1 MSQVPYIAIDTNIQL
16 TINDEPTYSGSGQ
29 VVTPF
34 NMIEIT
40 GYPKF
45 SDFAENE
52 HLFASLLP
60 LFDGQYWLFYF
71 KGNLLIDRSQTD
83 NPYYWQND
91 LLSMPSDEFT
101 FYYATTR
108 KPLRI
113 NTINLW
119 NKVPPYT
126 YASRQVRTGEIDGVT
141 IPDTFE
147 NSDMQINFDNLC
159 DSLSSD
165 DLAALF
171 RQIRNQEYNDV
182 DNDLFNYAY
191 LLDYGENEEE
201 NANGNGTPT

>member
-1 MSQVPYIAIDTNIQL
+1 MSQIPYIAIDSNIQL
-16 TINDEPTYSGSGQ
+16 TVNDGPTYSGTGQ

-45 SDFAENE
+45 SDFAKNE

-91 LLSMPSDEFT
+91 LLSTPSDEFT
-101 FYYATTR
+101 FYYVTAR

-119 NKVPPYT
+119 NKIPPYT

-141 IPDTFE
+141 IPDTFN
-147 NSDMQINFDNLC
+147 NSNLQINFDNLC
-159 DSLSSD
+159 DSLNEQ
-165 DLAALF
+165 DLGALF
-171 RQIRNQEYNDV
+171 RQTRNQEYNDV
-182 DNDLFNYAY
+182 DNDLFNFAY
-191 LLDYGENEEE
+191 ELNYGDDE
-201 NANGNGTPT
+201 NGNGITT

>member
-1 MSQVPYIAIDTNIQL
+1 MSQIPYIAIDSDIKL
-16 TINDEPTYSGSGQ
+16 TINDRPTYSGTGQ

-45 SDFAENE
+45 SDFAKNE
-52 HLFASLLP
+52 HLFVSLLP

-91 LLSMPSDEFT
+91 LLSTPSDEFE
-101 FYYATTR
+101 FYYVTTR

-126 YASRQVRTGEIDGVT
+126 YASRQVRTGEIEGVT
-141 IPDTFE
+141 IPDTFN
-147 NSDMQINFDNLC
+147 NSNLQINFDNLC
-159 DSLSSD
+159 DSLNEQ
-165 DLAALF
+165 DLGALF
-171 RQIRNQEYNDV
+171 RQTRNQEYNDV
-182 DNDLFNYAY
+182 SNDLFNFAY
-191 LLDYGENEEE
+191 LLNYGDDEN
-201 NANGNGTPT
+201 NGNGTPT

>member
-1 MSQVPYIAIDTNIQL
+1 MSQVPYIAIDSNIQL
-16 TINDEPTYSGSGQ
+16 TINDEPTYSGTGQ

-45 SDFAENE
+45 SDFSENE
-52 HLFASLLP
+52 HIYVSLLP

-83 NPYYWQND
+83 DPYYWQND
-91 LLSMPSDEFT
+91 LLSTPSDEFT

-126 YASRQVRTGEIDGVT
+126 YASRQVRTGEIEGVT
-141 IPDTFE
+141 IPDTFN
-147 NSDMQINFDNLC
+147 NSNLQINFDNLC
-159 DSLSSD
+159 DSLNEQ
-165 DLAALF
+165 DLGALF
-171 RQIRNQEYNDV
+171 RQTRNQEYNDV
-182 DNDLFNYAY
+182 DNDLFNFAY
-191 LLDYGENEEE
+191 ELNYGDDE
-201 NANGNGTPT
+201 NGNGTPT

>member
-1 MSQVPYIAIDTNIQL
+1 MSQVPYIAIDSNIQL
-16 TINDEPTYSGSGQ
+16 TVNDDPTYSGTGQ

-52 HLFASLLP
+52 HLFVSLLP

-91 LLSMPSDEFT
+91 LLSTPSDEFT
-101 FYYATTR
+101 FYYVTTR

-126 YASRQVRTGEIDGVT
+126 YASRQVRTGQIDGIT
-141 IPDTFE
+141 IPDSFN
-147 NSDMQINFDNLC
+147 NSNLQINFDNLC
-159 DSLSSD
+159 DSLNEQ
-165 DLAALF
+165 DLGALF
-171 RQIRNQEYNDV
+171 RQTRNQEYNNV
-182 DNDLFNYAY
+182 DNELFNFAY
-191 LLDYGENEEE
+191 LLNYGDDE
-201 NANGNGTPT
+201 NGNGTPT

>member
-1 MSQVPYIAIDTNIQL
+1 MSQIPYIAIDNNIQL
-16 TINDEPTYSGSGQ
+16 TINDGPTYSGTGQ

-45 SDFAENE
+45 SDFAKNE
-52 HLFASLLP
+52 HLFVSLLP

-91 LLSMPSDEFT
+91 ALSTPNDEFE

-126 YASRQVRTGEIDGVT
+126 YASRQVRTGQINGVT
-141 IPDTFE
+141 IPDSFN
-147 NSDMQINFDNLC
+147 NSNLQINFDNLC
-159 DSLSSD
+159 DALNEQ
-165 DLAALF
+165 DLGALF
-171 RQIRNQEYNDV
+171 RQTRNQEYNDV
-182 DNDLFNYAY
+182 DNDLFNFAY
-191 LLDYGENEEE
+191 LLNYGDDE
-201 NANGNGTPT
+201 NGNGTST

>member
-1 MSQVPYIAIDTNIQL
+1 MSQIPYIAIDNNIQL
-16 TINDEPTYSGSGQ
+16 TINDGPTYSGTGQ

-45 SDFAENE
+45 SDFAKNE
-52 HLFASLLP
+52 HLFVSLLP

-71 KGNLLIDRSQTD
+71 KGDLLIDRSQTD

-91 LLSMPSDEFT
+91 LLSTPSDEFT
-101 FYYATTR
+101 FYYVTTR

-141 IPDTFE
+141 IPDTFN
-147 NSDMQINFDNLC
+147 NSNLQINFDNLC
-159 DSLSSD
+159 DSLNEQ
-165 DLAALF
+165 DLGALF
-171 RQIRNQEYNDV
+171 RQTRNQEYNDV
-182 DNDLFNYAY
+182 DNDLFNFAY
-191 LLDYGENEEE
+191 ELNYGDDE
-201 NANGNGTPT
+201 NGNGTPA

>member
-1 MSQVPYIAIDTNIQL
+1 MSQIPYIAIDTNIQL
-16 TINDEPTYSGSGQ
+16 TVNDGSTYSGTGQ

-52 HLFASLLP
+52 HLFVSILP

-71 KGNLLIDRSQTD
+71 KGNLLTDRSQTD

-91 LLSMPSDEFT
+91 LLSTPSDEFT
-101 FYYATTR
+101 FYYVTTR

-126 YASRQVRTGEIDGVT
+126 YASRQVRTGEIEGVT
-141 IPDTFE
+141 IPDSFN
-147 NSDMQINFDNLC
+147 NSDLQINFDNLC
-159 DSLSSD
+159 DSLNEQA
-165 DLAALF
+165 LGALF
-171 RQIRNQEYNDV
+171 RQTRNQEYNDV
-182 DNDLFNYAY
+182 ENDLFNFAY
-191 LLDYGENEEE
+191 ELNYGDDD
-201 NANGNGTPT
+201 NGNGTTA

>member
-1 MSQVPYIAIDTNIQL
+1 MSQIPYIAIDSDIQL
-16 TINDEPTYSGSGQ
+16 TVNDGPTYSGTGQ

-45 SDFAENE
+45 SDFSENE
-52 HLFASLLP
+52 HLFVSLLP

-71 KGNLLIDRSQTD
+71 KGNLLIDKSQTD
-83 NPYYWQND
+83 DPYYWQND
-91 LLSMPSDEFT
+91 LLSTPSDEFT

-126 YASRQVRTGEIDGVT
+126 YASRQVRTGQIDGVT
-141 IPDTFE
+141 IPDSFN
-147 NSDMQINFDNLC
+147 NSNLQINFDNLC
-159 DSLSSD
+159 DSLNEQ
-165 DLAALF
+165 DLGALF
-171 RQIRNQEYNDV
+171 RQTRNQEYNDV
-182 DNDLFNYAY
+182 DNDLFNFAY
-191 LLDYGENEEE
+191 ELNYGDDE
-201 NANGNGTPT
+201 NGNGTPT

>member
-1 MSQVPYIAIDTNIQL
+1 MSQVPYIAIDSNIQL
-16 TINDEPTYSGSGQ
+16 TINHGPTYSGTGQ

-45 SDFAENE
+45 SDFAKNE
-52 HLFASLLP
+52 HIFVSLLP

-91 LLSMPSDEFT
+91 LLSTPNDEFT
-101 FYYATTR
+101 FYYVTTR

-141 IPDTFE
+141 IPDTFN
-147 NSDMQINFDNLC
+147 NSNLQINFDNLC
-159 DSLSSD
+159 DSLNEQ
-165 DLAALF
+165 DLGALF
-171 RQIRNQEYNDV
+171 RQTRNQEYNDV
-182 DNDLFNYAY
+182 DNDLFNFAY
-191 LLDYGENEEE
+191 ELNYGDDE
-201 NANGNGTPT
+201 NGNGTSA

>member
-1 MSQVPYIAIDTNIQL
+1 MSQIPYIAIDSNIKL
-16 TINDEPTYSGSGQ
+16 SINDEPTYSGTGQ

-45 SDFAENE
+45 SDFSENE
-52 HLFASLLP
+52 HIYVSLLP

-83 NPYYWQND
+83 DPYYWQND
-91 LLSMPSDEFT
+91 LLSTPSDEFT

-126 YASRQVRTGEIDGVT
+126 YASRQVRTGEIEGVT
-141 IPDTFE
+141 IPDTFN
-147 NSDMQINFDNLC
+147 NSNLQINFDNLC
-159 DSLSSD
+159 DSLNEQ
-165 DLAALF
+165 DLGALF
-171 RQIRNQEYNDV
+171 RQTRNQEYNDV
-182 DNDLFNYAY
+182 DNDLFNFAY
-191 LLDYGENEEE
+191 ELNYGDDE
-201 NANGNGTPT
+201 NGNGTPT

>member
-1 MSQVPYIAIDTNIQL
+1 MSQVPYIAIDSNIQL
-16 TINDEPTYSGSGQ
+16 TINDGPTYAGTGQ

-45 SDFAENE
+45 SDFAKNE
-52 HLFASLLP
+52 HLFVSILP

-91 LLSMPSDEFT
+91 LLSTPNDEFT
-101 FYYATTR
+101 FYYVTAR

-126 YASRQVRTGEIDGVT
+126 YASRQVRTGQIDGVT
-141 IPDTFE
+141 IPDSFN
-147 NSDMQINFDNLC
+147 NSNLQINFDNLC
-159 DSLSSD
+159 DSLNEQ
-165 DLAALF
+165 DLGALF
-171 RQIRNQEYNDV
+171 RQTRNQEYNGV
-182 DNDLFNYAY
+182 DNDLFNFAY
-191 LLDYGENEEE
+191 ELNYGDDT
-201 NANGNGTPT
+201 NGNGTTT

>member
-1 MSQVPYIAIDTNIQL
+1 MSQIPYIPIDSSIQL
-16 TINDEPTYSGSGQ
+16 TINTGSTYSGTGQ

-52 HLFASLLP
+52 HLFVSLLP

-91 LLSMPSDEFT
+91 LLSTPSDEFT
-101 FYYATTR
+101 FYYVTAR

-141 IPDTFE
+141 IPDSFN
-147 NSDMQINFDNLC
+147 NSNLQLNFDNLC
-159 DSLSSD
+159 DSLNEQ
-165 DLAALF
+165 DLGALF
-171 RQIRNQEYNDV
+171 RQTRNQEYNDV
-182 DNDLFNYAY
+182 DNDLFNFAFN
-191 LLDYGENEEE
+191 LNYGDDD
-201 NANGNGTPT
+201 NGNGTPT

>member
-1 MSQVPYIAIDTNIQL
+1 MSQIPYIAIDSNLQL
-16 TINDEPTYSGSGQ
+16 TINKGPTYSGSGQ

-52 HLFASLLP
+52 HLFVSLLP

-71 KGNLLIDRSQTD
+71 KGNLLIDRSQTN

-91 LLSMPSDEFT
+91 LLSTPSDEFT

-126 YASRQVRTGEIDGVT
+126 YTSRQVRTGQIDGVT
-141 IPDTFE
+141 IPDTFN
-147 NSDMQINFDNLC
+147 NSNLQINFDNLC
-159 DSLSSD
+159 DSLNEQ
-165 DLAALF
+165 DLGALF
-171 RQIRNQEYNDV
+171 RQTRNQEYNDV
-182 DNDLFNYAY
+182 DNELFNFAY
-191 LLDYGENEEE
+191 ELNYGDDE
-201 NANGNGTPT
+201 NGNGTAT

>member
-16 TINDEPTYSGSGQ
+16 TINDSPTYSGSGQ

-52 HLFASLLP
+52 HLFVSLLP

-71 KGNLLIDRSQTD
+71 KGNLLIDKSQTD
-83 NPYYWQND
+83 DPYYWQND
-91 LLSMPSDEFT
+91 LLSTPNDEFT
-101 FYYATTR
+101 FYYVTTR

-141 IPDTFE
+141 IPDTFN
-147 NSDMQINFDNLC
+147 NSNLQINFDNLS
-159 DSLSSD
+159 DYLSD
-165 DLAALF
+165 EDLGALF
-171 RQIRNQEYNDV
+171 RQTRNQEYNDV
-182 DNDLFNYAY
+182 DNDLFNFAFN
-191 LLDYGENEEE
+191 LNYGDEQND
-201 NANGNGTPT
+201 NGTSA

>member
-1 MSQVPYIAIDTNIQL
+1 MSQIPYIAIDNNIQL
-16 TINDEPTYSGSGQ
+16 TINDGPTYSGTGQ

-45 SDFAENE
+45 SDFAKNE
-52 HLFASLLP
+52 HLFVSLLP

-71 KGNLLIDRSQTD
+71 KGDLLIDRSQTD
-83 NPYYWQND
+83 NPYYWQNN
-91 LLSMPSDEFT
+91 LLSTPSDEFT
-101 FYYATTR
+101 FYYVTTR

-141 IPDTFE
+141 IPDTFN
-147 NSDMQINFDNLC
+147 NSNLQINFDNLC
-159 DSLSSD
+159 DSLNEQ
-165 DLAALF
+165 DLGALF
-171 RQIRNQEYNDV
+171 RQTRNQEYNDV
-182 DNDLFNYAY
+182 DNDLFNFAY
-191 LLDYGENEEE
+191 ELNYGDDE
-201 NANGNGTPT
+201 NGNGTSA

>member
-1 MSQVPYIAIDTNIQL
+1 MSQIPYIAIDNNIQL
-16 TINDEPTYSGSGQ
+16 TINDEPTYSGTGQ

-52 HLFASLLP
+52 HLFVSLLP

-71 KGNLLIDRSQTD
+71 KGDLLIDRSQTD

-91 LLSMPSDEFT
+91 LLSTPRDEFT
-101 FYYATTR
+101 FYYVTTR

-126 YASRQVRTGEIDGVT
+126 YASRQVRTGQIEGVT
-141 IPDTFE
+141 IPDTFN
-147 NSDMQINFDNLC
+147 NSNLQINFDNLC
-159 DSLSSD
+159 DSLNEQ
-165 DLAALF
+165 DLDALF
-171 RQIRNQEYNDV
+171 RQTRNQEYNDV
-182 DNDLFNYAY
+182 DNDLFNFAY
-191 LLDYGENEEE
+191 ELNYGDDD
-201 NANGNGTPT
+201 NGNGTST

>member
-1 MSQVPYIAIDTNIQL
+1 MSQIPYIAIDSNIQL
-16 TINDEPTYSGSGQ
+16 TINDGPTYSGTGQ

-45 SDFAENE
+45 SDFAKNE
-52 HLFASLLP
+52 HLFVSLLP

-91 LLSMPSDEFT
+91 VLSTPNDEFE
-101 FYYATTR
+101 FYYVTTR

-113 NTINLW
+113 NAINLW

-141 IPDTFE
+141 IPDSFN
-147 NSDMQINFDNLC
+147 NSNLQINFDNL
-159 DSLSSD
+159 SD
-165 DLAALF
+165 DLSTEDLGALF
-171 RQIRNQEYNDV
+171 RQTRNQEYNDV

-191 LLDYGENEEE
+191 ELNYGDDE
-201 NANGNGTPT
+201 NGNGTPA

>member
-16 TINDEPTYSGSGQ
+16 TINDGSTYSGTGQ

-45 SDFAENE
+45 SDFTENE
-52 HLFASLLP
+52 HLFVSLLP

-71 KGNLLIDRSQTD
+71 KGNLLTDRSQTD
-83 NPYYWQND
+83 DPYYWQND
-91 LLSMPSDEFT
+91 LLSTPSDEFT
-101 FYYATTR
+101 FYYVTTR

-126 YASRQVRTGEIDGVT
+126 YASRQVRTGEIEGVT
-141 IPDTFE
+141 IPDTFN
-147 NSDMQINFDNLC
+147 NSNLQINFDNLC
-159 DSLSSD
+159 DSLNEQ
-165 DLAALF
+165 DLGALF
-171 RQIRNQEYNDV
+171 RQTRNQEYNDV
-182 DNDLFNYAY
+182 DNDLFNFAFN
-191 LLDYGENEEE
+191 LNYGDDE
-201 NANGNGTPT
+201 NGNGTAT

>member
-1 MSQVPYIAIDTNIQL
+1 MSQVPYIAIDSNIQL
-16 TINDEPTYSGSGQ
+16 TINDEPTYSGTGQ

-45 SDFAENE
+45 SDFSENE
-52 HLFASLLP
+52 HIYVSLLP

-71 KGNLLIDRSQTD
+71 KGNLLIDKSQTD
-83 NPYYWQND
+83 DPYYWQND
-91 LLSMPSDEFT
+91 LLSTPSDEFT

-126 YASRQVRTGEIDGVT
+126 YASRQVRTGQIDGVT
-141 IPDTFE
+141 IPDTFN
-147 NSDMQINFDNLC
+147 NSDLQINFDNLC
-159 DSLSSD
+159 NSLNEQ
-165 DLAALF
+165 DLGALF
-171 RQIRNQEYNDV
+171 RQTRNQEYNDV
-182 DNDLFNYAY
+182 DNDLFNFAY
-191 LLDYGENEEE
+191 ELNYGDDE
-201 NANGNGTPT
+201 NGNGTSA

>member
-1 MSQVPYIAIDTNIQL
+1 MSQVPYIAIDSNIQL
-16 TINDEPTYSGSGQ
+16 TINDEPTYSGTGQ

-45 SDFAENE
+45 SDFSENE
-52 HLFASLLP
+52 HIYVSLLP

-71 KGNLLIDRSQTD
+71 KGNLLIDKSQTD
-83 NPYYWQND
+83 DPYYWQND
-91 LLSMPSDEFT
+91 LLSTPSDEFT

-126 YASRQVRTGEIDGVT
+126 YASRQVRTGQIDGVT
-141 IPDTFE
+141 IPDTFN
-147 NSDMQINFDNLC
+147 NSDLQINFDNLC
-159 DSLSSD
+159 DSLNEQ
-165 DLAALF
+165 DLGALF
-171 RQIRNQEYNDV
+171 RQTRNQEYNDV
-182 DNDLFNYAY
+182 DNDLFNFAY
-191 LLDYGENEEE
+191 ELNYGDDE
-201 NANGNGTPT
+201 NGNGTSA

>member
-1 MSQVPYIAIDTNIQL
+1 MSQIPYIAIDSDIKL
-16 TINDEPTYSGSGQ
+16 TVNDGPTYSGTGQ

-45 SDFAENE
+45 SDFAKNE
-52 HLFASLLP
+52 HLFVSLLP

-71 KGNLLIDRSQTD
+71 KGDLLIDRSQTD

-91 LLSMPSDEFT
+91 LLSTPSDEFT
-101 FYYATTR
+101 FYYVTTR

-126 YASRQVRTGEIDGVT
+126 YASRQVRTGQIEGVT
-141 IPDTFE
+141 IPDTFN
-147 NSDMQINFDNLC
+147 NSNLQINFDNLC
-159 DSLSSD
+159 DSLNEQ
-165 DLAALF
+165 DLGALF
-171 RQIRNQEYNDV
+171 RQTRNQEYNDV
-182 DNDLFNYAY
+182 DNDLFNFAY
-191 LLDYGENEEE
+191 ELNYGDDE
-201 NANGNGTPT
+201 NGNGTSA

>member
-1 MSQVPYIAIDTNIQL
+1 MSQIPYIAIDNNIQL
-16 TINDEPTYSGSGQ
+16 TINDEPTYSGTGQ

-45 SDFAENE
+45 SDFAKNE
-52 HLFASLLP
+52 HLFVSLLP

-71 KGNLLIDRSQTD
+71 KGDLLIDRSQTD

-91 LLSMPSDEFT
+91 LLSTPSDKFE
-101 FYYATTR
+101 FYYVTTR

-141 IPDTFE
+141 IPDTFN
-147 NSDMQINFDNLC
+147 NSNLQINFDNLC
-159 DSLSSD
+159 DSLNEQ
-165 DLAALF
+165 DLGALF
-171 RQIRNQEYNDV
+171 RQTRNQEYNDV
-182 DNDLFNYAY
+182 DNDLFNFAY
-191 LLDYGENEEE
+191 ELNYGDDE
-201 NANGNGTPT
+201 NGNGTPA

>member
-16 TINDEPTYSGSGQ
+16 TINDGPTYSGSGQ

-52 HLFASLLP
+52 HLFVSLLP

-71 KGNLLIDRSQTD
+71 KGNLLTDKSQTD
-83 NPYYWQND
+83 DPYYWQND
-91 LLSMPSDEFT
+91 FLSTSSDKFT
-101 FYYATTR
+101 FYYVTTR

-113 NTINLW
+113 NAINLW

-141 IPDTFE
+141 IPDTFN
-147 NSDMQINFDNLC
+147 NSDLQINFDNLC
-159 DSLSSD
+159 DSLNEQ
-165 DLAALF
+165 DLGALF
-171 RQIRNQEYNDV
+171 RQTRNQEYNDV

-191 LLDYGENEEE
+191 ELNYGDEQ
-201 NANGNGTPT
+201 NGNGTTT

>member
-1 MSQVPYIAIDTNIQL
+1 MSQIPYIAIDTNIQL
-16 TINDEPTYSGSGQ
+16 TINDGPTYSGTGQ

-45 SDFAENE
+45 SDFAKNE
-52 HLFASLLP
+52 HLFVSLLP

-83 NPYYWQND
+83 NPYYWQDD
-91 LLSMPSDEFT
+91 LLSTPSDEFT
-101 FYYATTR
+101 FYYVTTR

-126 YASRQVRTGEIDGVT
+126 YASRQVRTGEIEGVT
-141 IPDTFE
+141 IPDSFN
-147 NSDMQINFDNLC
+147 NSNLQINFDNLC
-159 DSLSSD
+159 DSLNEQ
-165 DLAALF
+165 DLGALF
-171 RQIRNQEYNDV
+171 RQTRNQEYNDV
-182 DNDLFNYAY
+182 NNDLFNYAY
-191 LLDYGENEEE
+191 ELNYGDDEQ
-201 NANGNGTPT
+201 NGNGTSA

>member
-1 MSQVPYIAIDTNIQL
+1 MSQVPYIAIDSNLQL
-16 TINDEPTYSGSGQ
+16 SINKGPTYSGSGQ

-45 SDFAENE
+45 SDFSENE
-52 HLFASLLP
+52 HLFVSLLP

-91 LLSMPSDEFT
+91 LLSTPNDEFE
-101 FYYATTR
+101 FYYVTTR

-113 NTINLW
+113 STINLW

-126 YASRQVRTGEIDGVT
+126 YASRQVRTRQIDGVT
-141 IPDTFE
+141 IPDTFN
-147 NSDMQINFDNLC
+147 NSNLQINFDNLS
-159 DSLSSD
+159 DYLSD
-165 DLAALF
+165 EDLGALF
-171 RQIRNQEYNDV
+171 RQTRNQEYNDV
-182 DNDLFNYAY
+182 DNDLFNFAFN
-191 LLDYGENEEE
+191 LNYGDDE
-201 NANGNGTPT
+201 NGNGTPT

>member
-1 MSQVPYIAIDTNIQL
+1 MSQVPYIAIDSNIKL
-16 TINDEPTYSGSGQ
+16 SINDEPTYSGTGQ

-45 SDFAENE
+45 SDFSENE
-52 HLFASLLP
+52 HIYVSLLP

-83 NPYYWQND
+83 DPYYWQND
-91 LLSMPSDEFT
+91 LLSTPSDEFT

-126 YASRQVRTGEIDGVT
+126 YASRQVRTGEIEGVT
-141 IPDTFE
+141 IPDTFN
-147 NSDMQINFDNLC
+147 NSNLQINFDNLC
-159 DSLSSD
+159 DSLNEQ
-165 DLAALF
+165 DLGALF
-171 RQIRNQEYNDV
+171 RQTRNQEYNDV
-182 DNDLFNYAY
+182 DNDLFNFAY
-191 LLDYGENEEE
+191 ELNYGDDE
-201 NANGNGTPT
+201 NGNGTPT

>member
-1 MSQVPYIAIDTNIQL
+1 MSQIPYIAIDSNLQL
-16 TINDEPTYSGSGQ
+16 TINDGPTYSGSGQ

-52 HLFASLLP
+52 HLFVSLLP

-71 KGNLLIDRSQTD
+71 KGNLLTDRSQTD

-91 LLSMPSDEFT
+91 LLSIPNDEFT
-101 FYYATTR
+101 FYYVTTR

-126 YASRQVRTGEIDGVT
+126 YASRQVRTGEINGVT
-141 IPDTFE
+141 IPDSFN
-147 NSDMQINFDNLC
+147 NSNLQINFDNLC
-159 DSLSSD
+159 DSLNEQ
-165 DLAALF
+165 DLGALF
-171 RQIRNQEYNDV
+171 RQTRNQEYNDV
-182 DNDLFNYAY
+182 DNDLFNFAFN
-191 LLDYGENEEE
+191 LNYGDDEQ
-201 NANGNGTPT
+201 NANGTPT

>member
-1 MSQVPYIAIDTNIQL
+1 MSQIPYIAIDSNIQL
-16 TINDEPTYSGSGQ
+16 TINDEPTYSGTGQ

-45 SDFAENE
+45 SDFSENE
-52 HLFASLLP
+52 HIYVSLLP

-71 KGNLLIDRSQTD
+71 KGNLLIDKSQTD
-83 NPYYWQND
+83 DPYYWQND
-91 LLSMPSDEFT
+91 LLSTPSDEFT

-126 YASRQVRTGEIDGVT
+126 YASRQVRTGEIEGVT
-141 IPDTFE
+141 IPDTFN
-147 NSDMQINFDNLC
+147 NSNLQINFDNLC
-159 DSLSSD
+159 DSLNEQ
-165 DLAALF
+165 DLGALF
-171 RQIRNQEYNDV
+171 RQTRNQEYNDV
-182 DNDLFNYAY
+182 DNDLFNFAY
-191 LLDYGENEEE
+191 ELNYGDDE
-201 NANGNGTPT
+201 NGNGTPT

>member
-1 MSQVPYIAIDTNIQL
+1 MSQIPYIAIDSNIQL
-16 TINDEPTYSGSGQ
+16 TINDEPTYSGTGQ

-45 SDFAENE
+45 SDFSENE
-52 HLFASLLP
+52 HIYVSLLP

-71 KGNLLIDRSQTD
+71 KGNLLIDKSQTD
-83 NPYYWQND
+83 DPYYWQND
-91 LLSMPSDEFT
+91 LLSTPSDEFT

-126 YASRQVRTGEIDGVT
+126 YASRQVRTGQIDGVT
-141 IPDTFE
+141 IPDTFN
-147 NSDMQINFDNLC
+147 NSDLQINFDNLC
-159 DSLSSD
+159 NSLNEQ
-165 DLAALF
+165 DLGALF
-171 RQIRNQEYNDV
+171 RQTRNQEYNDV
-182 DNDLFNYAY
+182 DNDLFNFAY
-191 LLDYGENEEE
+191 ELNYGDDE
-201 NANGNGTPT
+201 NGNGTPT

>member
-1 MSQVPYIAIDTNIQL
+1 MSQIPYIAIDSNIQL
-16 TINDEPTYSGSGQ
+16 TISNDPTYSGTGQ

-52 HLFASLLP
+52 HIFVSLLP
-60 LFDGQYWLFYF
+60 LFDSQYWLFYF

-91 LLSMPSDEFT
+91 LLSTPNDKFE
-101 FYYATTR
+101 FYYVTTR

-141 IPDTFE
+141 IPDSFN
-147 NSDMQINFDNLC
+147 NSNLQINFDNL
-159 DSLSSD
+159 SD
-165 DLAALF
+165 DLSTEDLGALF
-171 RQIRNQEYNDV
+171 RQTRNQEYNDV
-182 DNDLFNYAY
+182 DNDLFNFAY
-191 LLDYGENEEE
+191 ELNYGDDE
-201 NANGNGTPT
+201 NGNGTAT

>member
-1 MSQVPYIAIDTNIQL
+1 MSQIPYIAIDNNIQL
-16 TINDEPTYSGSGQ
+16 TINDGPTYSGTGQ

-45 SDFAENE
+45 SDFAKNE
-52 HLFASLLP
+52 HLFVSLLP

-71 KGNLLIDRSQTD
+71 KGDLLIDRSQTD

-91 LLSMPSDEFT
+91 LLSTPSDKFE
-101 FYYATTR
+101 FYYVTTR

-141 IPDTFE
+141 IPDTFN
-147 NSDMQINFDNLC
+147 NSNLQINFDNLC
-159 DSLSSD
+159 DSLNEQ
-165 DLAALF
+165 DLGALF
-171 RQIRNQEYNDV
+171 RQTRNQEYNDV
-182 DNDLFNYAY
+182 DNDLFNFAY
-191 LLDYGENEEE
+191 ELNYGDDE
-201 NANGNGTPT
+201 NGNGTPA

>member
-1 MSQVPYIAIDTNIQL
+1 MSQIPYIAIDSDIQL
-16 TINDEPTYSGSGQ
+16 TINDGPTYSGTGQ

-45 SDFAENE
+45 SDFAKNE
-52 HLFASLLP
+52 HLFVSLLP

-71 KGNLLIDRSQTD
+71 KGSLLIDRSQTD

-91 LLSMPSDEFT
+91 LLSTPNDKFE

-126 YASRQVRTGEIDGVT
+126 YASRQVRTGEIAGVT
-141 IPDTFE
+141 IPDSFN
-147 NSDMQINFDNLC
+147 NSNLQINFDNLC
-159 DSLSSD
+159 DSLNEQ
-165 DLAALF
+165 DLGALF
-171 RQIRNQEYNDV
+171 RQTRNQEYNAV
-182 DNDLFNYAY
+182 DNDLFNFAY
-191 LLDYGENEEE
+191 ELNYGDDE
-201 NANGNGTPT
+201 NGNGTPT

>member
-1 MSQVPYIAIDTNIQL
+1 MSQVPYIAIDSNIQL
-16 TINDEPTYSGSGQ
+16 TINDEPTYSGTGQ

-45 SDFAENE
+45 SDFSENE
-52 HLFASLLP
+52 HIYVSLLP

-83 NPYYWQND
+83 DPYYWQND
-91 LLSMPSDEFT
+91 LLSTPSDEFT

-126 YASRQVRTGEIDGVT
+126 YASRQVRTGQIDGVT
-141 IPDTFE
+141 IPDTFN
-147 NSDMQINFDNLC
+147 NSDLQINFDNLC
-159 DSLSSD
+159 NSLNEQ
-165 DLAALF
+165 DLGALF
-171 RQIRNQEYNDV
+171 RQTRNQEYNDV
-182 DNDLFNYAY
+182 DNDLFNFAY
-191 LLDYGENEEE
+191 ELNYGDDE
-201 NANGNGTPT
+201 NGNGTPT

>member
-1 MSQVPYIAIDTNIQL
+1 MSQIPYIAIDSNLKL
-16 TINDEPTYSGSGQ
+16 TINDEPTYSGTGQ

-45 SDFAENE
+45 SDFSENE
-52 HLFASLLP
+52 HIFVSLLP

-91 LLSMPSDEFT
+91 LLSTPNDEFT
-101 FYYATTR
+101 FYYVTTR

-126 YASRQVRTGEIDGVT
+126 YASRQVRTGQIEGVT
-141 IPDTFE
+141 IPDSFN
-147 NSDMQINFDNLC
+147 NSNLQINFDNL
-159 DSLSSD
+159 SD
-165 DLAALF
+165 DLSPEDLGALF
-171 RQIRNQEYNDV
+171 RQTRNQEYNDV
-182 DNDLFNYAY
+182 GNDLFNYAY
-191 LLDYGENEEE
+191 LLNYGDD
-201 NANGNGTPT
+201 ANGNGNAT

>member
-1 MSQVPYIAIDTNIQL
+1 MSQIPYIAIDSNIQL
-16 TINDEPTYSGSGQ
+16 TINDEPTYSGTGQ

-45 SDFAENE
+45 SDFAKNE
-52 HLFASLLP
+52 HIFVSLLP

-71 KGNLLIDRSQTD
+71 KGDLLIDRSQTD

-91 LLSMPSDEFT
+91 LLSTPSDEFT
-101 FYYATTR
+101 FYYVTTR

-126 YASRQVRTGEIDGVT
+126 YASRQVRTGQIEGVT
-141 IPDTFE
+141 IPDTFN
-147 NSDMQINFDNLC
+147 NSNLQINFDNLC
-159 DSLSSD
+159 DSLNEQ
-165 DLAALF
+165 DLGALF
-171 RQIRNQEYNDV
+171 RQTRNQEYNDV
-182 DNDLFNYAY
+182 DNDLFNFAY
-191 LLDYGENEEE
+191 ELNYGDDE
-201 NANGNGTPT
+201 NGNGTPA